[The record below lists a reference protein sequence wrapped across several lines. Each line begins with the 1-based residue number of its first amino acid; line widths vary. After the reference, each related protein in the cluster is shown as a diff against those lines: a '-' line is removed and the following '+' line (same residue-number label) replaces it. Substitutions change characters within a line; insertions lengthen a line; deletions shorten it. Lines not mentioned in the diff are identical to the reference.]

1 MSAYFPFEWQW
12 GNMARYIW
20 EIPAPWKTSATCP
33 CNKLNW
39 MSQTGIPG
47 FIEGRVHGNIAE
59 GSVPIVVI
67 SQRFSK
73 RNPSAFT
80 RLNKFRV
87 TLGAGPI
94 KTNSC
99 SCVEWERWETSLLHS
114 FGLIHGR
121 RTADLVIG
129 SVISFENVQNT
140 PGCKRIQ
147 AQTLSV

>member
-1 MSAYFPFEWQW
+1 
-12 GNMARYIW
+12 
-20 EIPAPWKTSATCP
+20 
-33 CNKLNW
+33 

-80 RLNKFRV
+80 RLNKFSV

-99 SCVEWERWETSLLHS
+99 SCVE
-114 FGLIHGR
+114 
-121 RTADLVIG
+121 
-129 SVISFENVQNT
+129 
-140 PGCKRIQ
+140 
-147 AQTLSV
+147 